1 MLICKSSHFTKRPE
15 KLTQFTRTEKQT
27 RYLKFQNAITFD
39 LGEIIEPNQ
48 MLWLRIDIILQYIPD
63 PKVWIWYLRPH
74 TPKPHFLGALFEN

>member
-27 RYLKFQNAITFD
+27 QYLKFQNAITFD

-48 MLWLRIDIILQYIPD
+48 KL
-63 PKVWIWYLRPH
+63 
-74 TPKPHFLGALFEN
+74 

>member
-27 RYLKFQNAITFD
+27 RYRKFQNAITFD

-48 MLWLRIDIILQYIPD
+48 MLWLRIYIILQYIPH
-63 PKVWIWYLRPH
+63 PQLWIWYLGSQ
-74 TPKPHFLGALFEN
+74 TPKISLFGAPF